1 MEHDRRFLQIG
12 YRKIYEAAIPMCT
25 MQGGKISTKKN
36 NNKKNTKLDVLT
48 EKHPVL
54 LGVWPATLLCGKAH
68 VCCCCQTRPWW
79 SEH

>member
-1 MEHDRRFLQIG
+1 MEHDCRFLQIE
-12 YRKIYEAAIPMCT
+12 YRKCMRQQSQCAQHREEKYL
-25 MQGGKISTKKN
+25 QKKQ
-36 NNKKNTKLDVLT
+36 NTKLDVLT

-54 LGVWPATLLCGKAH
+54 LGVWPAPLLCGKAH